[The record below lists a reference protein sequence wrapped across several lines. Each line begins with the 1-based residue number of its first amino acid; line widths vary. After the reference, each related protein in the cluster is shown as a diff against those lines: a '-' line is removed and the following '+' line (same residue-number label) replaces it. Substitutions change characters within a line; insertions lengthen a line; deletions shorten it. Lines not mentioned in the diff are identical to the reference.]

1 MQQLKDGVEE
11 GPEEAAAQK
20 QKEEAANN
28 YDTFEMCVDRHWSE
42 KKVNLLSVDNLT
54 SFFSGFYAPEKG
66 MIRSTWVSV
75 LL

>member
-28 YDTFEMCVDRHWSE
+28 YDTFDMRVDRHWSE
-42 KKVNLLSVDNLT
+42 KKVNLLSVDNT
-54 SFFSGFYAPEKG
+54 SFFSGFHADEEG

-75 LL
+75 LM

>member
-28 YDTFEMCVDRHWSE
+28 YDTFDMRVDRHWSE
-42 KKVNLLSVDNLT
+42 KKVYLLSVDNLT
-54 SFFSGFYAPEKG
+54 ILFSGFHAPEKT
-66 MIRSTWVSV
+66 MIQSTCVRV
-75 LL
+75 LM

>member
-28 YDTFEMCVDRHWSE
+28 YDTFDMRVDRHWSE
-42 KKVNLLSVDNLT
+42 KKVNLLSMDNRT
-54 SFFSGFYAPEKG
+54 SFCQDFMHQKK
-66 MIRSTWVSV
+66 V
-75 LL
+75 

>member
-1 MQQLKDGVEE
+1 MEE

-28 YDTFEMCVDRHWSE
+28 YDTFDMRVDRHWSE
-42 KKVNLLSVDNLT
+42 KKVNLLSMDNLT
-54 SFFSGFYAPEKG
+54 SFLSGFHAPEKC

-75 LL
+75 LM

>member
-28 YDTFEMCVDRHWSE
+28 YDTFDMRVDRHWSE

-54 SFFSGFYAPEKG
+54 SFFSGFHAEEEG
-66 MIRSTWVSV
+66 TI
-75 LL
+75 

>member
-28 YDTFEMCVDRHWSE
+28 YDTFDMRVDRHWSE
-42 KKVNLLSVDNLT
+42 KKVNLLSVDNHT
-54 SFFSGFYAPEKG
+54 SFFSAFHAPEKA
-66 MIRSTWVSV
+66 MIRSTWVSI
-75 LL
+75 LM